1 MFEEQNEWQRK
12 REEQWQLQAIPSP
25 RCGASPAG
33 SPAPRQWAHVGIS
46 SAVWSGFAQI
56 EELRSQLDEER
67 VARKKL
73 EATVRAVSHGGSHGT
88 RSGDASRR
96 GTDTARTVD

>member
-1 MFEEQNEWQRK
+1 MAA
-12 REEQWQLQAIPSP
+12 QA
-25 RCGASPAG
+25 RGAVAAAG
-33 SPAPRQWAHVGIS
+33 HPIAPLRRVACRQPCAEAWAHVGIS

-88 RSGDASRR
+88 RSGDATRR
-96 GTDTARTVD
+96 GTDTARTVRCTL